1 VGRPSIRRESDLD
14 LPDVPRAVYRS
25 PVTVFA
31 GMSDAS
37 PVDLVR
43 SSELY
48 TGAPYADAAVVRDR
62 RCLVFTAGA
71 CPIDHSGAT
80 SHVGD
85 VAGQAE
91 QSMDN
96 LVCALGAAGASLRNV
111 VKTTVYVAS
120 GERSDLVAAWNVVR
134 RRFGDHDPP
143 ATLLGVRVLGF
154 PEQLVEI
161 EAIAALADPPAR
173 NE

>member
-1 VGRPSIRRESDLD
+1 VRAG
-14 LPDVPRAVYRS
+14 AVYLS

-31 GMSDAS
+31 GMADAS
-37 PVDLVR
+37 PVELVR
-43 SSELY
+43 SSQLFA
-48 TGAPYADAAVVRDR
+48 GAPYADAAVVRDR
-62 RCLVFTAGA
+62 RPVVFTAGA
-71 CPIDHSGAT
+71 CPIDRLGAT

-96 LVCALGAAGASLRNV
+96 LLQALGAAGAGLHNV

-143 ATLLGVRVLGF
+143 ATLLGVRVLGY

-161 EAIAALADPPAR
+161 EAIAALADAPAGK
-173 NE
+173 E

>member
-1 VGRPSIRRESDLD
+1 
-14 LPDVPRAVYRS
+14 
-25 PVTVFA
+25 
-31 GMSDAS
+31 MSDAS
-37 PVDLVR
+37 PVELVR
-43 SSELY
+43 SSELFA
-48 TGAPYADAAVVRDR
+48 GAPYADAAVVRDR
-62 RCLVFTAGA
+62 RRLVFTAGA
-71 CPIDHSGAT
+71 CPIDHTGAT
-80 SHVGD
+80 SYVGD

-96 LVCALGAAGASLRNV
+96 LVRALGAAGASLHNV

-143 ATLLGVRVLGF
+143 ATLLGVRVLGY

-161 EAIAALADPPAR
+161 EAIAALADPPAG